1 MCEETNLCIIH
12 SLIQTGYV
20 TKLKKLSSWLSYH
33 QFDLRGIA
41 VSILIGY
48 KLNYLKPCM
57 FIL

>member
-1 MCEETNLCIIH
+1 MH
-12 SLIQTGYV
+12 YPLIDSDRICYKV
-20 TKLKKLSSWLSYH
+20 KEAILMAFSYH